1 MELLLL
7 LHSLLLTTK
16 HHKEL
21 NFSLLKDS
29 LKLITNS
36 LLSLLNT
43 ENHMEQK
50 LSSNS
55 ELPNLPKLLK
65 KLHLTLRTLHHK
77 LESTNSLITLNMN
90 GRECWDTKPKTKRDL
105 LEHQNILTLK
115 ISLIPLTGELREP
128 SLQLKTKDNVV
139 HAGHSPPL
147 ELLKELNS
155 LKLENSLHTLNNN
168 SLIAHQHSETT
179 VAMEVLWTTLSNTS
193 NKTHL
198 KPNLTIHTLL
208 LMELANTSPQREL
221 VKLLDS

>member
-1 MELLLL
+1 
-7 LHSLLLTTK
+7 
-16 HHKEL
+16 
-21 NFSLLKDS
+21 
-29 LKLITNS
+29 
-36 LLSLLNT
+36 
-43 ENHMEQK
+43 MEQK

-90 GRECWDTKPKTKRDL
+90 GRECWDTEPKTKRDL

-168 SLIAHQHSETT
+168 SLIAHQHLETT